1 MKEVPN
7 NSCKAT
13 KTSLFRSLLF
23 YNLNHGLYNLKLG
36 LYNL

>member
-13 KTSLFRSLLF
+13 GISLIRSLLF

-36 LYNL
+36 LYNP